1 MENLRFEIKKLDAG
15 GRLGIIK
22 KGNKKMVTPNLFPV
36 VSPFNN
42 IIPPQDII
50 DVFGGEAVFTNAYI
64 LYKNKEAAQNAKIEG
79 LHNFINFKDGLI
91 ATDSGAFQHYMYG
104 GDGDITPREI
114 ETFQEEIGSDFP
126 VILDL
131 PVQLDDSREKAE
143 YKVTETIKR
152 ANNNVSRRNKDDT
165 AWIGPIHGGKYLD
178 LVRKSCKEM
187 NQLDFGIY
195 AIGGIVKTLNDYM
208 FEISINILLTA
219 KRFLRPDRPV
229 HLFGAGLPQFF
240 ALAVACGVD
249 TMDSAAYIL
258 FAKEGR
264 YFTLTGTK
272 NITDLYELPC
282 NCPICSK
289 YSATEIKQLYRTDL
303 KRVKGETEKKNG
315 IELIARHNLYVSF
328 GELRRIREA
337 IRTGMLWELVE
348 QRIHTHPKLMKAYQ
362 QIPKFWPQL
371 ELLEPIQ
378 KPRAV
383 FLYGDISRSRPIFY
397 RVAQRIFS
405 NFSMESN
412 KNLVILPELDTSAVN
427 SPTTKKWIRLIEE
440 KNKNIIKSKKIS
452 DSFEIIIISNNFGP
466 IPYKLVNI
474 YPFSQ
479 REWIQYY
486 SRTNSEIYS
495 LLKYQHIIPENL
507 FRIRNEE
514 IEFNNRFLKFLI
526 EDKDNEDKNNHIIP
540 EFGEIVYNINQ
551 DLKFSDI
558 INRIE
563 LCLQFF
569 KKHKSNINSITFLR
583 PENYISENGN
593 ETTLKS
599 HLIDDIIQILSKNNE
614 VLRRNS
620 EVRVLSSLQEL

>member
-1 MENLRFEIKKLDAG
+1 
-15 GRLGIIK
+15 
-22 KGNKKMVTPNLFPV
+22 

-42 IIPPQDII
+42 IIPPQDIV

-64 LYKNKEAAQNAKIEG
+64 LYKNQEAAQNAIAEG
-79 LHNFINFKDGLI
+79 IHNFINFKDGLI

-104 GDGDITPREI
+104 GTGDITPGEI
-114 ETFQEEIGSDFP
+114 EKFQEDIGADFP

-131 PVQLDDSREKAE
+131 PVQLSDSREKAE

-152 ANNNVSRRNKDDT
+152 AHENVSRRNKEET

-178 LVRKSCKEM
+178 LVKKSCEEM
-187 NQLDFGIY
+187 NELNFGIY

-208 FEISINILLTA
+208 FDISINILLTA

-240 ALAVACGVD
+240 ALSVACGAD

-272 NITDLYELPC
+272 KITDLYELPC

-289 YSATEIKQLYRTDL
+289 YSATEIKQLYRENLRRDQ
-303 KRVKGETEKKNG
+303 RDPEKNNG

-348 QRIHTHPKLMKAYQ
+348 QRIHTHPKLANAYL

-371 ELLEPIQ
+371 ELLEPMQ

-405 NFSMESN
+405 NFSMESI
-412 KNLVILPELDTSAVN
+412 KNLIILPELDTSAVN
-427 SPTTKKWIRLIEE
+427 SPTMKSWVRLIEE
-440 KNKNIIKSKKIS
+440 KNKTLIKTKNIS
-452 DSFEIIIISNNFGP
+452 DSFEIIIISNDFGP
-466 IPYKLVNI
+466 IPYKLADI

-479 REWIQYY
+479 REWIQHY
-486 SRTNSEIYS
+486 SRTNLEMYS
-495 LLKYQHIIPENL
+495 LLKYQHIDTDKL
-507 FRIRNEE
+507 FKIRSEK
-514 IEFNNRFLKFLI
+514 IEFNNKFMKLLI
-526 EDKDNEDKNNHIIP
+526 EDRAEKTFHNIP

-551 DLKFSDI
+551 ELKSSDI

-569 KKHKSNINSITFLR
+569 IKHKSKINSITFLR

-593 ETTLKS
+593 EKTLKS
-599 HLIDDIIQILSKNNE
+599 HLIDDIIQILSKNDE
-614 VLRRNS
+614 ILMRNS
-620 EVRVLSSLQEL
+620 ELRVLSSLQFL

>member
-1 MENLRFEIKKLDAG
+1 MEKLRFEIRKLDAG

-22 KGNKKMVTPNLFPV
+22 KGNKKMMTPNLFPV

-64 LYKNKEAAQNAKIEG
+64 LYKKKEAAQNAIAEG
-79 LHNFINFKDGLI
+79 IHNFINFKDGLI

-104 GDGDITPREI
+104 GTGDITPREI
-114 ETFQEEIGSDFP
+114 EKFQEEIGADFP

-131 PVQLDDSREKAE
+131 PVQLSDSREKAE
-143 YKVTETIKR
+143 YKVMETMKR
-152 ANNNVSRRNKDDT
+152 AHENTTHRINEDA
-165 AWIGPIHGGKYLD
+165 AWIGPIHGGRYLD
-178 LVRKSCKEM
+178 LVRKSSKEM
-187 NQLDFGIY
+187 NELNFGIY

-208 FEISINILLTA
+208 FHISINILLTA

-240 ALAVACGVD
+240 ALSVACGVD
-249 TMDSAAYIL
+249 TMDSAAYVL

-272 NITDLYELPC
+272 KITDLYELPC

-289 YSATEIKQLYRTDL
+289 HSASEIKQLYKGNL
-303 KRVKGETEKKNG
+303 KKIKGDPEKING

-328 GELRRIREA
+328 GELKRIREA

-348 QRIHTHPKLMKAYQ
+348 QRIHSHPKLIKAYQ

-371 ELLEPIQ
+371 ELLEPMQ

-383 FLYGDISRSRPIFY
+383 FIYGDISRSRPIFY
-397 RVAQRIFS
+397 RVAKRIFS
-405 NFSMESN
+405 HFSIESN
-412 KNLVILPELDTSAVN
+412 RNLIILPELDTSVAN
-427 SPTTKKWIRLIEE
+427 SPTMKEWIRLIEN
-440 KNKNIIKSKKIS
+440 KNKKAIKIEKVS
-452 DSFEIIIISNNFGP
+452 DSYEIIILSNDFGP
-466 IPYKLVNI
+466 IPYKLIDI
-474 YPFSQ
+474 YPLSQ

-486 SRTNSEIYS
+486 SRTNLEMYS
-495 LLKYQHIIPENL
+495 LLKYQHINPDNF
-507 FRIRNEE
+507 FRLRSEK
-514 IEFNNRFLKFLI
+514 IEFNNRFMQFLI
-526 EDKDNEDKNNHIIP
+526 ENTDKGEKNNHNLP
-540 EFGEIVYNINQ
+540 EFGEIVYNI
-551 DLKFSDI
+551 DEELKFSDI

-569 KKHKSNINSITFLR
+569 IKHKSKINSIVFLR
-583 PENYISENGN
+583 PVNYISEKGN
-593 ETTLKS
+593 ERILKS
-599 HLIDDIIQILSKNNE
+599 HLIDDIIQILGKNNE
-614 VLRRNS
+614 ILMKNS
-620 EVRVLSSLQEL
+620 EIRVLSSLKDL